1 MLSDSNPTW
10 GTAVNLNQAHIIPY
24 ACNYPI
30 ATQMIPWVTHYCSI
44 ETNINLRVAKTTHP
58 MAQMTP
64 QMAHMNLQVTPVN
77 LLVALMNLQV
87 ACMNLQMAH
96 MNLWVTPMY
105 LVRIDHIL

>member
-1 MLSDSNPTW
+1 MLSNSNLIW

-30 ATQMIPWVTHYCSI
+30 ATQMIPWVTHYCSL
-44 ETNINLRVAKTTHP
+44 ETNINLRVAKTTQP

-105 LVRIDHIL
+105 LVWIAHIL